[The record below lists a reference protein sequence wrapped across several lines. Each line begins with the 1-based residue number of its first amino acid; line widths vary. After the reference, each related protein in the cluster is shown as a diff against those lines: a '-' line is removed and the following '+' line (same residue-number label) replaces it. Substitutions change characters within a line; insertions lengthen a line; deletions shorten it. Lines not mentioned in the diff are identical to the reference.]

1 MNENE
6 KMDAYEEML
15 NELHHPADVAGY
27 TFPAGTA
34 LRQLDPIAFREEFL
48 NYQDTQ
54 PKSFRVVIEL
64 EMDGN
69 DEVDV
74 EMVRDAVREMLLNVY
89 DDGFL
94 PDNVDA
100 WMDSFE
106 IVSVD

>member
-15 NELHHPADVAGY
+15 NELYSPAEVGGY

-34 LRQLDPIAFREEFL
+34 LRQLDPIAFREGFL
-48 NYQDTQ
+48 YYQDEQ
-54 PKSFRVVIEL
+54 PRSFRVVLEL

-69 DEVDV
+69 DKVDV
-74 EMVRDAVREMLLNVY
+74 EMVRDAVRDMLLDVY